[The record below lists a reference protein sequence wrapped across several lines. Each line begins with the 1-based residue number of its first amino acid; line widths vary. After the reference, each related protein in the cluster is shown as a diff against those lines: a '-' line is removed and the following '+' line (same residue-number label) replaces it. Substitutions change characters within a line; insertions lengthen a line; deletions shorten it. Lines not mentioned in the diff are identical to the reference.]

1 MNDTRNS
8 ISLDFS
14 KEVAERGSFFAGKMD
29 WGENAGGKAVG
40 HINVM
45 YSIYI

>member
-8 ISLDFS
+8 ISLDGH
-14 KEVAERGSFFAGKMD
+14 EREKML
-29 WGENAGGKAVG
+29 GGKAVG

-45 YSIYI
+45 YNIYSANVNVDT